1 MSHLSALSFDFSGY
15 ETVLLLI
22 TATTEEENQRGKIS
36 ERHKALRGT
45 TILRFLY
52 FGRQIRTTTPQLQQ
66 SEARGAKEEKE
77 RDTKKKQ
84 TSQRQEKL

>member
-1 MSHLSALSFDFSGY
+1 MY
-15 ETVLLLI
+15 TVHTI
-22 TATTEEENQRGKIS
+22 THIYVEEENQRGKTS

-52 FGRQIRTTTPQLQQ
+52 FGRQIRTTTLQLQQ